1 MVRLIALCVLLI
13 GGPASAWAMNPI
25 QYWRTDNGARVYFY
39 PAHELPMVN
48 IEVGFDAGS
57 ARDPVDKAG
66 LAHLVNIGVREGAAD
81 MDGGAI
87 ESALDAV
94 GAELGNENGRDMSV
108 FELRSLSKPKIL
120 KQALTVLG
128 KMLAAPTF
136 PDAAIERERQRSLVS
151 LAQQK
156 QSPGD
161 TVQRAFY
168 RALFAGHAYS
178 NHPDGT
184 ETGLKAIDRNDL
196 VAFHKQYFVAANAV
210 VAIVGDLSRAQAEQ
224 VARQIVGGLPRGAPA
239 PKLSQVREL
248 ASANTVKIEFPS
260 NQSHLLM
267 GQPGVSRH
275 DPDYFPLYVGNYI
288 LGGSGLISRL
298 AVEIREKR
306 GLAYSVYSYF
316 VPMRQRGPFVIGLQT
331 RNDQAQLAEQ
341 VTRETVAKFVHNG
354 PTAEELEA
362 AKKHITGG
370 FPLLLDSN
378 KKIAG
383 NLLTIGF
390 YDLPLDYLETYSEK
404 IEAVTIEDVRDA
416 FRRRLDPD
424 RLVQVVVGG

>member
-13 GGPASAWAMNPI
+13 GGTGSALAMNPI
-25 QYWRTDNGARVYFY
+25 QHWRTDNGARVYFY

-57 ARDPVDKAG
+57 ARDPADKAG

-81 MDGGAI
+81 MDGAAI

-108 FELRSLSKPKIL
+108 FDLRSLSKPKIL
-120 KQALTVLG
+120 EQAVTVLG
-128 KMLAAPTF
+128 KMLTAPTF

-168 RALFAGHAYS
+168 KALFAGHAYS

-184 ETGLKAIDRNDL
+184 EAGLKAVDRADL
-196 VAFHKQYFVAANAV
+196 IAFHKKYFVAANAV
-210 VAIVGDLSRAQAEQ
+210 VAIVGDLSRARAER
-224 VARQIVGGLPRGAPA
+224 VAQQIVGGLSRGAPA
-239 PKLSQVREL
+239 PRLSQVREL
-248 ASANTVKIEFPS
+248 SRANTVKIDFPS

-341 VTRETVAKFVHNG
+341 VTRETVAKFVQEG

-383 NLLTIGF
+383 NLLNIGF
-390 YDLPLDYLETYSEK
+390 YDLPLDYLDTYSEK
-404 IEAVTIEDVRDA
+404 IEAVTIDDVRDA

-424 RLVQVVVGG
+424 RLVQVIVGG